1 MLSCIPAR
9 RRVLRTH
16 VPHLSLFWLK
26 LVAPTWLHIAQLS
39 PLHWQHLRAVMPS
52 RKRSPKSKQMKQPK
66 RARAYPSSFLRCG
79 APLDGMKTP
88 DLVEKVASSGDESTV
103 TTLYADAGP
112 SGSKGDA
119 TDDSGQK
126 TPTRN
131 SRKQKKKQSRKKE
144 KKEEERKYKARKEE
158 SDSGSSS
165 GEDKSE
171 SEDTAE
177 ASDASVQ
184 ALAAAGG
191 RRKEC
196 TACGLAIKDGEPQF
210 GKYRMHKACGPLQKK
225 AMYAAT
231 RLWKKKGRSKF
242 LKLKLQNPEAAYQ
255 TIAMLRK
262 GKSSVIVQHHLKN
275 VVESISRT
283 SRLRETESRMR
294 VDFVEYHYE
303 MKRRRGWKKAKMRD
317 QMGEA
322 EGGCSP

>member
-52 RKRSPKSKQMKQPK
+52 RKRSPKSKQMKTPK

-79 APLDGMKTP
+79 VPQDGMKTP

-131 SRKQKKKQSRKKE
+131 SRKQKKKNLGRRRRRRKRGSTRP
-144 KKEEERKYKARKEE
+144 ERKRVIQAQAQVRISLRARIQRRRPMRLSKPWQLLEE
-158 SDSGSSS
+158 
-165 GEDKSE
+165 
-171 SEDTAE
+171 
-177 ASDASVQ
+177 
-184 ALAAAGG
+184 GG
-191 RRKEC
+191 RS
-196 TACGLAIKDGEPQF
+196 AL
-210 GKYRMHKACGPLQKK
+210 
-225 AMYAAT
+225 
-231 RLWKKKGRSKF
+231 
-242 LKLKLQNPEAAYQ
+242 
-255 TIAMLRK
+255 
-262 GKSSVIVQHHLKN
+262 
-275 VVESISRT
+275 
-283 SRLRETESRMR
+283 R
-294 VDFVEYHYE
+294 VD
-303 MKRRRGWKKAKMRD
+303 
-317 QMGEA
+317 
-322 EGGCSP
+322 